1 MTLFLLGCTLALL
14 SGHLRSTKLLLLAWV
29 LVWCS
34 GCAGRAHAVIEARA
48 EAERPAW
55 VAARVD
61 YEFTK

>member
-1 MTLFLLGCTLALL
+1 MTLFLLGCLVALL
-14 SGHLRSTKLLLLAWV
+14 SGRLRSTKLLLLAWV
-29 LVWCS
+29 LVFLS
-34 GCAGRAHAVIEARA
+34 GCAGRTHATVEARA